1 MTQKKKPLSLP
12 CPPISEFTTR
22 ARGGR
27 AHPIAQRDWV
37 EGGVAMQISA
47 LDRLIR
53 RDGNVMCR
61 MLIQAQSNIICSI
74 FPLCLQPSL
83 HKANYSALASDREGR
98 RGERQGRKRGVS
110 RG

>member
-1 MTQKKKPLSLP
+1 M
-12 CPPISEFTTR
+12 E
-22 ARGGR
+22 
-27 AHPIAQRDWV
+27 
-37 EGGVAMQISA
+37 EGVAMQISA